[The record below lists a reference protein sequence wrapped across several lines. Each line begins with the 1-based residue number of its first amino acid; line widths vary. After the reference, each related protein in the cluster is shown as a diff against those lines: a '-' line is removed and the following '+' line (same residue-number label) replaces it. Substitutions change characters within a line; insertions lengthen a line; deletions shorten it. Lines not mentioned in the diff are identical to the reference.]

1 MHSSRMRTVR
11 FNGNLYGGGGG
22 VSAQGVC
29 VSRCVGGGCLG
40 DVSRVVSVQGG
51 VYISTGLRGR
61 HPPDA
66 EADPLPPREQSD
78 RYKNITIPQ
87 LRLRKVKNII
97 QEKD

>member
-1 MHSSRMRTVR
+1 M
-11 FNGNLYGGGGG
+11 
-22 VSAQGVC
+22 SAQGVC
-29 VSRCVGGGCLG
+29 VSRCVGGACLG

-61 HPPDA
+61 HPPD
-66 EADPLPPREQSD
+66 PPREQSD

-87 LRLRKVKNII
+87 LRLREVKNIS